1 MHWLITFF
9 SCLVVCLFISTAQVQ
24 AQAPQQAAPP
34 APKEEVLKAQVTN
47 IIEEGEREVAGKKH
61 PYQRVQLRILDG
73 TDRNKEITVNH
84 GEQINLLPRQKV
96 AVGEKI
102 VLLKMMSPERTSYQ
116 IVDKYRLDI
125 LWYILGVFFLLVVG
139 LNRWKGLG
147 SIVGLAL
154 SLAVIMGFI
163 VPQILAGRDPFTIII
178 LGSIF
183 ILITTMYL
191 SHGFYKSTHIALV
204 ATIAALL
211 CSGLL
216 AVFFVEIAKL
226 TGLGS
231 EDAYALQ
238 FIETVDINFQG
249 MLLGGI
255 IIGALGVLDDVTT
268 SLSAAISELKKAN
281 PKYTYNELVKSGLN
295 IGAEHTS
302 SLVNTLFLAY
312 ASAGLPVL
320 LFIILNPT
328 NQPLWAIINSE
339 IVAEEIVRTL
349 AGSIGLVLA
358 IPITTFIAA
367 WAVSEK
373 FSVDVTIIHE
383 KPKVKKFL
391 TKGKK

>member
-102 VLLKMMSPERTSYQ
+102 VLLKMMSPGRTSFQ

>member
-1 MHWLITFF
+1 MHWLITVF
-9 SCLVVCLFISTAQVQ
+9 SCLVFCLFISTDQVH

-34 APKEEVLKAQVTN
+34 PPKEEVLKAQVTK

-61 PYQRVQLRILDG
+61 PYQRVQLRILDVIDG
-73 TDRNKEITVNH
+73 EKEITVNH

-102 VLLKMMSPERTSYQ
+102 VLLKMMSPGRTSFQ

-147 SIVGLAL
+147 SILGLAL

-183 ILITTMYL
+183 ILVTTMYL
-191 SHGFYKSTHIALV
+191 SHGFSKSTHIALV

-216 AVFFVEIAKL
+216 AMFFVEIAKL

-281 PKYTYNELVKSGLN
+281 PNYTYNELVKSGLK

-367 WAVSEK
+367 WAASEK
-373 FSVDVTIIHE
+373 LSVNVTTLQK
-383 KPKVKKFL
+383 KPKVKKFINN
-391 TKGKK
+391 GKK

>member
-34 APKEEVLKAQVTN
+34 PPKEEVFKAQVTN

-61 PYQRVQLRILDG
+61 PYQQVQLRILDG

-102 VLLKMMSPERTSYQ
+102 VLLKMMSPGRTSFQ